1 VDIRVV
7 LTRRSPEELEL
18 DVVRITERDHRVRG
32 VIEPLDPGV
41 SNAKLIESHRPFVEV
56 LAALNQ
62 ELDVVEPGVRLVE
75 RVS

>member
-1 VDIRVV
+1 
-7 LTRRSPEELEL
+7 
-18 DVVRITERDHRVRG
+18 
-32 VIEPLDPGV
+32 V